1 MLISA
6 SSETVDVSEKHEIR
20 RRRSRE
26 EVERLAIEFEASG
39 LRIMEFCRKHGLP
52 PSTLQRHL
60 RKRRLGNVQEK
71 QKSQLG
77 FVSSDGTN
85 GNKDAGG
92 TNLEVVLSN
101 GRMDGGSRCGRIFT
115 RTH

>member
-1 MLISA
+1 ML
-6 SSETVDVSEKHEIR
+6 
-20 RRRSRE
+20 E
-26 EVERLAIEFEASG
+26 E
-39 LRIMEFCRKHGLP
+39 
-52 PSTLQRHL
+52 RHL

-92 TNLEVVLSN
+92 TYLEVVLSN
-101 GRMDGGSRCGRIFT
+101 GRRIKVWPDFHSDT
-115 RTH
+115 LERLLIVLEKDVVVGVGIQARKV